1 MSALLDV
8 ILPVFLIIGL
18 GWFATWRAW
27 VAEGD
32 IDGLMRFAQG
42 IAAPVLLFK
51 AVAGMEIGS
60 AFQPG
65 MLISFYAGAFS
76 GFAFGFFLARCGF
89 GRPLTDSVAIGFAC
103 TFSNSLLLGAPITER
118 AYGVEAL
125 AGNFAIIGIHAPLIY
140 SFGILM
146 MEWAKAKEGPGM
158 SAAALGRQIIRG
170 IVTQPLVIGLALG
183 FAVNLLSVPV
193 PGVMMAAVDM
203 VAATAIPTALF
214 GLGGV
219 LYRYRPDGDMKL
231 VAGVCFASLILH
243 PVVTHTLGTR
253 VFDLDTA
260 ALRSAVVTAAMPLG
274 VNAYIF
280 ANLYGVGRRVAATAT
295 LVATALSILTAW
307 GWLHILP

>member
-18 GWFATWRAW
+18 GWFATWRGWIGA
-27 VAEGD
+27 GD

-51 AVAGMEIGS
+51 AVSGMQIGA

-76 GFAFGFFLARCGF
+76 GFAFGFFLARFGF

-118 AYGVEAL
+118 AYGADAL

-158 SAAALGRQIIRG
+158 SAAALGRQIVRG
-170 IVTQPLVIGLALG
+170 IVSQPLVIGLALG

-219 LYRYRPDGDMKL
+219 LYRYRPDGDLKL

-243 PVVTHTLGTR
+243 PMVTYTLGTR
-253 VFDLDTA
+253 VFDLDVA

-280 ANLYGVGRRVAATAT
+280 ANMYGVGRRVAATAT
-295 LVATALSILTAW
+295 LVATALAIFTAW